1 MDKSGTN
8 TAAPGVN
15 PPGAA
20 RQTKRGNLLWT
31 GYLYLIPVFAFVGG
45 LIYYTIY
52 YTAEVSLFDWNGLT
66 PDRDFVGLE
75 NYLDIARDPVFHK
88 ILLNTIIFAVLTIF
102 LQMALGLLIAVLL
115 KFSVVLKSLYKIIFF
130 LPVVTAPAITAFIFR
145 RIYSAEGELNQLLT
159 ALGLGR
165 FTQVW
170 LANPDLAL
178 YSVAAVNIWHW
189 TGFSF
194 LLYFAALTMID
205 KSIYE
210 AALIDGANF
219 FQMLRHITLPLL
231 KPTHFTLITLG
242 VIGSLKTFDIVYLTT
257 GGGPGRA
264 TELMATYIFKKSI
277 VEFDVGYSAALSI
290 VLLLLAVTITVVQQR
305 FQRT

>member
-1 MDKSGTN
+1 MDKLET

-15 PPGAA
+15 PLGAA
-20 RQTKRGNLLWT
+20 RPRRGSAAPWAN
-31 GYLYLIPVFAFVGG
+31 YLYLVPIFAFVGG

-66 PDRDFVGLE
+66 PDRDFVGLD
-75 NYLDIARDPVFHK
+75 NYTDIVRDPVFHT
-88 ILLNTIIFAVLTIF
+88 ILVNTVIFAVLTIF
-102 LQMALGLLIAVLL
+102 IQMALGLLIAVLL
-115 KFSVVLKSLYKIIFF
+115 KFQVAFKTLYKIIFF

-145 RIYSAEGELNQLLT
+145 RIYSGEGELNQTLT

-165 FTQVW
+165 LTQVW
-170 LANPDLAL
+170 LADPDLAL
-178 YSVAAVNIWHW
+178 FSVAAINIWHW

-205 KSIYE
+205 RSIYE

-219 FQMLRHITLPLL
+219 FQTLRHITLPLL

-242 VIGSLKTFDIVYLTT
+242 VIGSLKTFDVVYLTT

-277 VEFDVGYSAALSI
+277 AEFDVGYASALSI

-305 FQRT
+305 FYES